1 MMEGT
6 EEVNCKP
13 GEHNTPKSKQEQLN
27 MLDIPTKTLL
37 EMMWWLTSD
46 LPSTFSDK
54 ETEEIEKMPQRTYLR
69 DLKGRAAGVITNET
83 P

>member
-1 MMEGT
+1 MEGT

-37 EMMWWLTSD
+37 EMM
-46 LPSTFSDK
+46 
-54 ETEEIEKMPQRTYLR
+54 
-69 DLKGRAAGVITNET
+69 
-83 P
+83 